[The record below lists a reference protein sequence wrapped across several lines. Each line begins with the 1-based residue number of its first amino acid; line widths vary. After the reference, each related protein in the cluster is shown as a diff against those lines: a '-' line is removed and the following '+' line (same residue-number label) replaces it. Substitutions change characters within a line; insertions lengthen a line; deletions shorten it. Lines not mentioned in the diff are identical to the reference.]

1 MATLASEPARE
12 SRRAI
17 AGAAIVAALLAAAV
31 TLGGCVQGSCPPGED
46 VVGCGGHWD
55 QIYRQISYPE
65 SPG

>member
-1 MATLASEPARE
+1 MAILLSAPARA

-17 AGAAIVAALLAAAV
+17 AGAALVAALIAAAV
-31 TLGGCVQGSCPPGED
+31 TLGGCVQGNCPPGED

-55 QIYRQISYPE
+55 QIYRHISYPE